1 MKITFEG
8 FSTNIQFEMGKLEI
22 ECSPEEFQS
31 AINADVQKTHIRESE
46 IRPDLIGTISTMIK
60 DTIKNTVHEE
70 LSKPRTTETAE
81 VNQCTAKS
89 EDEIRK
95 FKGRSTK

>member
-70 LSKPRTTETAE
+70 LSKPRTETAE
-81 VNQCTAKS
+81 VNQCNAKS

>member
-1 MKITFEG
+1 
-8 FSTNIQFEMGKLEI
+8 
-22 ECSPEEFQS
+22 QS
-31 AINADVQKTHIRESE
+31 AVNADVQKTHIRESE

-60 DTIKNTVHEE
+60 DTIKDTVHEE

>member
-1 MKITFEG
+1 
-8 FSTNIQFEMGKLEI
+8 MGKLEI
-22 ECSPEEFQS
+22 ECSPEEFQT

-81 VNQCTAKS
+81 VNQRNAKS